1 MREYSALVP
10 VAGRLVRIH
19 FDAIDERDALNVA
32 MACRGGLTPDAGE
45 PVAPGPVAY
54 DVKKARELL
63 GGISRATVYAWLAVG
78 RLERVPGTRRVLITR
93 TSIERVASRT

>member
-1 MREYSALVP
+1 MREYAALVP

-19 FDAIDERDALNVA
+19 FDALDERDALNVA
-32 MACRGGLTPDAGE
+32 MACNGGLAPDSGE
-45 PVAPGPVAY
+45 PVVPGPVAY
-54 DVKKARELL
+54 DVQKARELL